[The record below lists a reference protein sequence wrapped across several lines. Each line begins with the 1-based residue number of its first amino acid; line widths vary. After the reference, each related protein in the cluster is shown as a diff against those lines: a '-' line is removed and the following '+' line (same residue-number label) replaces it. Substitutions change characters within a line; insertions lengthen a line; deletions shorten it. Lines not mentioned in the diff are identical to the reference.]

1 MKGGE
6 HTLYNKK
13 KHPRLEVLTE
23 ISTLKIVCMIT
34 DKPDRNRYFTSIL
47 HSLIAKHS
55 CGMNEQHVILALQA
69 DIVPFPSV

>member
-1 MKGGE
+1 MGNIL
-6 HTLYNKK
+6 LYNKK

-55 CGMNEQHVILALQA
+55 YRMNQKHVILALQTN
-69 DIVPFPSV
+69 IVPFLLV